1 MKFILYKLYRY
12 TFNENEKKTFN
23 EIFNNKK
30 KQIFPS
36 QCSWLLTS
44 DDNFLKLRSGS
55 ESCGS
60 GRVICIRTDPNAIL
74 NFGHKFHQ
82 LSSTTVYYKYSNND
96 TFTQCCGTGA
106 GRSRGFL
113 VGAGADF
120 FGSAPAPFFGKWKTR

>member
-1 MKFILYKLYRY
+1 MKMRKKHLMKFS
-12 TFNENEKKTFN
+12 TN
-23 EIFNNKK
+23 K

-36 QCSWLLTS
+36 QCLWLLTS

-113 VGAGADF
+113 AGAGADF
-120 FGSAPAPFFGKWKTR
+120 LGSAPAPVFDK